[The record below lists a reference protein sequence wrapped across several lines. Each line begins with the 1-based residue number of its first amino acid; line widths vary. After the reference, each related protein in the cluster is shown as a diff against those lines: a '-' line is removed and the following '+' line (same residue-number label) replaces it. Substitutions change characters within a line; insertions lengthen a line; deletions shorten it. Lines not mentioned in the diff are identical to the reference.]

1 MDGIVDLNQL
11 IGDSTTLTKARWCD
25 EAEAR
30 GLRYDVEV
38 DLHEMPV
45 IRGSASEL
53 KEVFVNVI
61 LNALDAMPQGGRLR
75 IATETKGAFA
85 TVSIT
90 DNGIGMP
97 TEVQGHIFEPFFT
110 TKGVGGT
117 GLGLAVS
124 YSIIERH
131 GGRIDAR
138 SSPGRGTTFVISLPT
153 AQNAYGNSTHDRRTR
168 PRSSNM
174 LVVEDDSCVQEA
186 LI

>member
-1 MDGIVDLNQL
+1 
-11 IGDSTTLTKARWCD
+11 
-25 EAEAR
+25 
-30 GLRYDVEV
+30 
-38 DLHEMPV
+38 
-45 IRGSASEL
+45 
-53 KEVFVNVI
+53 NVI

-153 AQNAYGNSTHDRRTR
+153 AQNAYGNSAHDRRPR

-174 LVVEDDSCVQEA
+174 LAVEDDSCVQEA